1 MDPRLTLEVVEAM
14 TADSRRAAEKPRSPR
29 SRGWTPARIPEAA
42 RSSTVTIVFE
52 QATPWDIAVRAV
64 DLRDRLSQL
73 YTERTLA
80 LGAGLGAVPSY
91 MTDLEGEISQ
101 TRELYVGAAVT
112 EIATLRSELFGA
124 YQG

>member
-1 MDPRLTLEVVEAM
+1 M
-14 TADSRRAAEKPRSPR
+14 T
-29 SRGWTPARIPEAA
+29 
-42 RSSTVTIVFE
+42 VVFE
-52 QATPWDIAVRAV
+52 QATPWEIAARAV
-64 DLRDRLSQL
+64 DLRDRLTEL

-91 MTDLEGEISQ
+91 MTDLEEEIFQ

-112 EIATLRSELFGA
+112 EIATLRGELFGA

>member
-1 MDPRLTLEVVEAM
+1 MTVVF
-14 TADSRRAAEKPRSPR
+14 
-29 SRGWTPARIPEAA
+29 
-42 RSSTVTIVFE
+42 V

-80 LGAGLGAVPSY
+80 VGAGLGAVPSY
-91 MTDLEGEISQ
+91 MSDLEGEISQ

-124 YQG
+124 PQG

>member
-1 MDPRLTLEVVEAM
+1 MDPRLTLEAVEAM
-14 TADSRRAAEKPRSPR
+14 TADSRRAAEKRRSPR
-29 SRGWTPARIPEAA
+29 SRGRTAARIPEAA

-124 YQG
+124 HQG